1 MIILHFHLQTQFKY
15 ELFHICFTSFQ
26 LVLKKDTVPT
36 ILTSLWQVASRHLE
50 KKTITKQANNA
61 CRTAGE
67 LLGHFPKKIRF
78 VFRSK
83 TFPKNDALTQK
94 RSNVQDDS
102 DVVKDSFSSTP
113 SGQFRSIFVE
123 LSAVFLVL
131 TFLLLF
137 TTQPKEKFSHQF
149 LLQCLLNI

>member
-1 MIILHFHLQTQFKY
+1 MLHIISTCTQERHSTDDFNFP
-15 ELFHICFTSFQ
+15 L
-26 LVLKKDTVPT
+26 
-36 ILTSLWQVASRHLE
+36 ASCKSTFG